1 MVCCQGRGGWD
12 GMVSDGWFGMGYAIG
27 YDVAAALKIVPCSMD
42 TTFTTLNSALFLAK
56 VYPEHTACCQGG

>member
-12 GMVSDGWFGMGYAIG
+12 GMARDGWFGMGYAIG
-27 YDVAAALKIVPCSMD
+27 YDVAAALKIVQWPPPSL
-42 TTFTTLNSALFLAK
+42 LNSALFLAK